1 VGRINYKKIVRKDL
15 GAITKSNKTL
25 KDVYNVIFSHR
36 GLIAY
41 ERLIDFEIDA
51 VTYKAHDLEIRT
63 FAAYLKHTYPDLSGR
78 YIAVDLPNAP
88 SFLIAFWGT
97 LMSGNKPYLVNS
109 FYPPELRISLLK
121 KLDVRLVITSAADYA
136 GFTVVNIG
144 GILNADTF
152 DKKCPQITDEFWQ
165 DEFALSTTLTGL
177 EAKICVFDGD
187 AVVNQILN
195 TKEILR
201 KNNWLM
207 NDYQKRIKVAMI
219 LPLFHIFGIM
229 AAYFW
234 FAFFGRTMVF
244 FRDNSPETIR
254 GTINR
259 HKVTHIFAPPI
270 LFHKLYKGI
279 MSGISQESEKLRNK
293 FQGGVKLAFALQNI
307 FPSLG
312 VKISKI
318 LFKEVL
324 AASFGPSPMFMISGG
339 AYIDAEAL
347 KIINC
352 IGYPLFNGYGTTET
366 AISGANLAK
375 KISLRT
381 DGSIGSPLKSANYR
395 FDVDGTLIVSG
406 SLICKRI
413 ITLKG
418 EESGFSSIKTN
429 DLVKITDGRY
439 FIFGRKSDLYIGE
452 NGENISPDA
461 IENELKIKNANRFC
475 VLELNGRLSLVL
487 EYNERL
493 PGVIIVNEIEYIKNS
508 LAKITY
514 GHYVSGIFVTR
525 QPIANPN
532 AIKVSRALLRRKI
545 IEGEVV
551 LQDCKKLN
559 DIVPKNNGADDATM
573 TLIKEAF
580 RCAADTGV
588 EVESASDFFT
598 DLGGDSMG
606 YFSLI
611 CEIESIFNIRINLEK
626 SRNLR
631 TPECFYKYVTELL

>member
-1 VGRINYKKIVRKDL
+1 MENYRKTVRNDI
-15 GAITKSNKTL
+15 GAITKSGKTL

-36 GLIAY
+36 SLIAY
-41 ERLIDFEIDA
+41 ERLVDYEIDA
-51 VTYKAHDLEIRT
+51 VTYREHDLEIRA
-63 FAAYLKHTYPDLSGR
+63 FAAYLKHTYPDLVGR
-78 YIAVDLPNAP
+78 YIAIDLPNAP
-88 SFLIAFWGT
+88 NFLTAFWGI

-121 KLDVRLVITSAADYA
+121 RLDVKLVITGAADYA
-136 GFTVVNIG
+136 GFTVVN
-144 GILNADTF
+144 AETF

-165 DEFALSTTLTGL
+165 DEFALSSTLTGL
-177 EAKICVFDGD
+177 EAKICVFDGE

-195 TKEILR
+195 AKEILR
-201 KNNWLM
+201 KNSWLM

-244 FRDNSPETIR
+244 LKDNSPETIR

-279 MSGISQESEKLRNK
+279 MNGISQESEKLKNK
-293 FQGGVKLAFALQNI
+293 FQKGVKLAFALQNI

-312 VKISKI
+312 VKISKR
-318 LFKEVL
+318 LFREVL

-375 KISLRT
+375 KIGLRV
-381 DGSIGSPLKSANYR
+381 DGSIGSPFKSANYR
-395 FDVDGTLIVSG
+395 FDEDGTLIVSG
-406 SLICKRI
+406 SSICKRI

-418 EESGFSSIKTN
+418 EESGFSSIETN
-429 DLVKITDGRY
+429 DLVKTIDGRY
-439 FIFGRKSDLYIGE
+439 FISGRKSDLYISD

-461 IENELKIKNANRFC
+461 IQNELKVKNANGFC
-475 VLELNGRLSLVL
+475 VLELNGKLSLVL
-487 EYNERL
+487 EYNERM
-493 PGVIIVNEIEYIKNS
+493 PITIIANEIENIKNA
-508 LAKITY
+508 LAKITC
-514 GHYVSGIFVTR
+514 GHNVSGIFVTH

-532 AIKVSRALLRRKI
+532 AIKVSRELLRRRI
-545 IEGEVV
+545 AEGEVV
-551 LQDCKKLN
+551 LRDYKKLN
-559 DIVPKNNGADDATM
+559 DIAPKNNGADDAAM

-580 RCAADTGV
+580 RCAADTGT

-611 CEIESIFNIRINLEK
+611 YEIESIFNIQINLEK
-626 SRNLR
+626 SPNLR
-631 TPECFYKYVTELL
+631 TPERFYKYIMELL